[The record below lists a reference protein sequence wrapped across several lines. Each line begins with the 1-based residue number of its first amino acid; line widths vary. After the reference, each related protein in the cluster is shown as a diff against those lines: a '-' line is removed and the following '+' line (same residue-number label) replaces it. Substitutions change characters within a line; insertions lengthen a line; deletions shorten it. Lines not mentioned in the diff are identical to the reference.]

1 MDEQERR
8 ARWQR
13 CYEDSAGDVPAACSV
28 LHDHLH
34 LLPPEGDALDLASG
48 RGGNALLLARQG
60 LRVQA
65 WDYAD
70 SALNALET
78 QAQAAG
84 FSLHTQRRDVVQQPP
99 KPQSFDVIVVSNFL
113 DRSLFPALVSAL
125 RPSGLLFYETWL
137 GERQGRGPQDP
148 AFRLQPGE
156 LLGLIQPLQALH
168 NQERG
173 DRVDLVARQSTG

>member
-13 CYEDSAGDVPAACSV
+13 CYAESAADLPEACSV
-28 LHDHLH
+28 LRDHLH

-70 SALNALET
+70 SALEALES

-84 FSLHTQRRDVVQQPP
+84 LSVHTQCRDVVQQPP
-99 KPQSFDVIVVSNFL
+99 TPGSFDVIVVSNFL
-113 DRSLFPALVSAL
+113 DRSLFPALVDAL
-125 RPSGLLFYETWL
+125 RPGGLLFYETWL

-148 AFRLQPGE
+148 VFRLAPGE
-156 LLGLIQPLQALH
+156 LPQLIQPLQAIH
-168 NQERG
+168 YQESG
-173 DRVDLVARQSTG
+173 DRAGLLARS